1 MTVNPESP
9 AFRAATLA
17 AILARHYPVAMPHR
31 VALTVDMM
39 QRATRSARNFETNQ
53 CNYSMTEVQVD
64 RGHKRM
70 ANAQARI
77 NAMLALTCLFANQPG
92 DAPSRDERVTG
103 LHPAPAT
110 VSLGGDCRGP
120 CGSLQVPGLRG
131 DGWGDG
137 FAIY

>member
-1 MTVNPESP
+1 
-9 AFRAATLA
+9 
-17 AILARHYPVAMPHR
+17 
-31 VALTVDMM
+31 M
-39 QRATRSARNFETNQ
+39 QRAARSARNFETNQ

-70 ANAQARI
+70 ASAQARI
-77 NAMLALTCLFANQPG
+77 NATLGDFTLYPAANPHRF
-92 DAPSRDERVTG
+92 PEHVS
-103 LHPAPAT
+103 PAT

-120 CGSLQVPGLRG
+120 CGSLVVPGLRG

>member
-1 MTVNPESP
+1 
-9 AFRAATLA
+9 
-17 AILARHYPVAMPHR
+17 
-31 VALTVDMM
+31 M
-39 QRATRSARNFETNQ
+39 QRATRSARNFETNR
-53 CNYSMTEVQVD
+53 CNYPMTEAQEA
-64 RGHKRM
+64 RGQNRT

>member
-17 AILARHYPVAMPHR
+17 AILARHYPDATPHR
-31 VALTVDMM
+31 VALAVDAM
-39 QRATRSARNFETNQ
+39 QRATRSARNFETNR
-53 CNYSMTEVQVD
+53 CNYPMTEAQEA
-64 RGHKRM
+64 RGQNRTAK
-70 ANAQARI
+70 AQAAI
-77 NAMLALTCLFANQPG
+77 NATLGDFTLYPAANPHRF
-92 DAPSRDERVTG
+92 PEHVS
-103 LHPAPAT
+103 PAT

-120 CGSLQVPGLRG
+120 CGSLVVPGLRG